1 MNRKGPLLPVFSL
14 LLITGLLISGC
25 GKDKDSF
32 TASTPGGKITVNTD
46 GSGQGTVQIQTK
58 DGTVVVT
65 GQQGGSVTEAQLGVP
80 VYPGATVKGSS
91 KMEGAATGDKGGSLE
106 MYTLMTPDS
115 LEKVTAFY
123 KSNLKNVK
131 NSFVQGSGD
140 QGMAMFS
147 IGDDGAITVNIVSD
161 KSKETVIQIA
171 KKTK

>member
-1 MNRKGPLLPVFSL
+1 MKRKGLPLSLFPL

-32 TASTPGGKITVNTD
+32 TASTPGGSVTVNTD
-46 GSGQGTVQIQTK
+46 GSGQGNVQIETK
-58 DGTVVVT
+58 DGKVVVT
-65 GQQGGSVTEAQLGVP
+65 GQQGGTVTEAELGIP

-91 KMEGAATGDKGGSLE
+91 KMEGAATGNQGVLE
-106 MYTLMTPDS
+106 MYTLATPDS
-115 LEKVTAFY
+115 LEKVAAFY

-161 KSKETVIQIA
+161 KNKETVIQVA

>member
-1 MNRKGPLLPVFSL
+1 
-14 LLITGLLISGC
+14 
-25 GKDKDSF
+25 
-32 TASTPGGKITVNTD
+32 
-46 GSGQGTVQIQTK
+46 
-58 DGTVVVT
+58 
-65 GQQGGSVTEAQLGVP
+65 
-80 VYPGATVKGSS
+80 
-91 KMEGAATGDKGGSLE
+91 

-161 KSKETVIQIA
+161 KSKETVIQVA